1 MFFEKIA
8 PYTYRIPR
16 QGKMRVDAVFFASKE
31 ILKDLEAENY
41 ASLQQLMNVATLPG
55 IVEPALAMPDIHWGY
70 GFPIGGVAAFDP
82 EEGGVVSPGGVGFDI
97 NCLPPGTR
105 ILFRDG
111 YTRPIEELAE
121 ERAPNL
127 VVWRLGERPEAAQAA
142 LLLSREAEELLRLRT
157 EGGFVLEAT
166 PDHPLYTPEGMRPAG
181 TLGPGD
187 RVAVHPFRG
196 LPYEPPPPLSLLE
209 EEEAETWARTLGFPQ
224 APRELRARGLLPLR
238 ADHPHLPAILRL
250 LGYALGDGTLYRS
263 GGRAYLVLYG
273 EEEGLRE
280 AKADLERLGFRAGG
294 PYLRRRNH
302 AFRGRTFDA
311 VEAGLK
317 VSSRALFLLFRA
329 LGLPEGAKAKQGFRL
344 PAWLFALPPWLKANF
359 LAGLFGAELS
369 APKAVSG
376 HGYNLIPPVLSQ
388 SKRRSF
394 LEEGRAFM
402 EDLARLVASLGLEVQ
417 DLREEAD
424 WEEPEDPS
432 HRFKLILRS
441 TPENLARLYE
451 EVGYAYAPKKA
462 RLALLAALY
471 LRLKQ
476 AHLARREAMAA
487 EVLALREAGEKVAA
501 IAHRLGVSRR
511 FAERTLYEK
520 RGAFRPQGFP
530 TFPEFVAANPGMLF
544 DRVVAVERVP
554 YGGRVYDLSM
564 AHPDHNFVAEGF
576 VVSNCGVRLLAS
588 HLTLEDLLPRQ
599 KELADTLY
607 RLVPSGVGS
616 ERRDVRFS
624 KRELKEILKE
634 GAGWLVKRGYGYP
647 EDVRFIESQGR
658 LPWANPDKVSERAF
672 ERGAPQIGTLGSGN
686 HFLEVQY
693 VDEVYDEEAAEAF
706 GLFKGQI
713 TVLIHTGSRGLGHQ
727 VCQDYVERFLK
738 AAPRYGIELVD
749 KQLAAAPIK
758 SPEGQDYLQAM
769 AAAANFAFAN
779 RQLIA
784 HFVREAFEKVGFT
797 PRDHGLRVLYD
808 LAHNNAKF
816 EEHRGR
822 RVLVHRKGATRAF
835 GPGHPEVPEEYRRVG
850 QPVLVPGDMGRY
862 SYVLA
867 GTEKAMEVSFGSSC
881 HGAGRK
887 MSRHQAKKVARER
900 NLVKELAER
909 GILVRA
915 ATRATVDEEMPEAYK
930 DVSLV
935 VEAVEGA
942 GIGKKV
948 ARLRPLI
955 VVKG

>member
-16 QGKMRVDAVFFASKE
+16 QGKMRVDAVFFASE
-31 ILKDLEAENY
+31 AILKDLEAENF

-209 EEEAETWARTLGFPQ
+209 EEEAEAWARTLGFPQ

-302 AFRGRTFDA
+302 TFRGRTFDA

-359 LAGLFGAELS
+359 LAGLFG
-369 APKAVSG
+369 
-376 HGYNLIPPVLSQ
+376 Q
-388 SKRRSF
+388 SF
-394 LEEGRAFM
+394 
-402 EDLARLVASLGLEVQ
+402 
-417 DLREEAD
+417 
-424 WEEPEDPS
+424 P
-432 HRFKLILRS
+432 
-441 TPENLARLYE
+441 
-451 EVGYAYAPKKA
+451 
-462 RLALLAALY
+462 
-471 LRLKQ
+471 
-476 AHLARREAMAA
+476 
-487 EVLALREAGEKVAA
+487 
-501 IAHRLGVSRR
+501 
-511 FAERTLYEK
+511 
-520 RGAFRPQGFP
+520 RP
-530 TFPEFVAANPGMLF
+530 
-544 DRVVAVERVP
+544 
-554 YGGRVYDLSM
+554 
-564 AHPDHNFVAEGF
+564 
-576 VVSNCGVRLLAS
+576 
-588 HLTLEDLLPRQ
+588 
-599 KELADTLY
+599 
-607 RLVPSGVGS
+607 
-616 ERRDVRFS
+616 
-624 KRELKEILKE
+624 
-634 GAGWLVKRGYGYP
+634 
-647 EDVRFIESQGR
+647 
-658 LPWANPDKVSERAF
+658 
-672 ERGAPQIGTLGSGN
+672 
-686 HFLEVQY
+686 
-693 VDEVYDEEAAEAF
+693 
-706 GLFKGQI
+706 
-713 TVLIHTGSRGLGHQ
+713 
-727 VCQDYVERFLK
+727 
-738 AAPRYGIELVD
+738 
-749 KQLAAAPIK
+749 
-758 SPEGQDYLQAM
+758 
-769 AAAANFAFAN
+769 
-779 RQLIA
+779 
-784 HFVREAFEKVGFT
+784 
-797 PRDHGLRVLYD
+797 
-808 LAHNNAKF
+808 
-816 EEHRGR
+816 
-822 RVLVHRKGATRAF
+822 
-835 GPGHPEVPEEYRRVG
+835 
-850 QPVLVPGDMGRY
+850 
-862 SYVLA
+862 
-867 GTEKAMEVSFGSSC
+867 
-881 HGAGRK
+881 
-887 MSRHQAKKVARER
+887 
-900 NLVKELAER
+900 
-909 GILVRA
+909 
-915 ATRATVDEEMPEAYK
+915 
-930 DVSLV
+930 
-935 VEAVEGA
+935 
-942 GIGKKV
+942 
-948 ARLRPLI
+948 RP
-955 VVKG
+955 